1 MWISLPQGFPQVD
14 SHVSNP
20 LNCDNQFRIYRVLS
34 LTVVSSPSLP
44 LLPLL
49 AAGVARSALADIHVA
64 AARLLAKHG
73 GYSAEASD
81 GLLLAAFSD
90 PCQAIAW
97 CCACQAAMLAMVGT
111 GCRV

>member
-1 MWISLPQGFPQVD
+1 MD

-64 AARLLAKHG
+64 AVRMLQPDAP
-73 GYSAEASD
+73 
-81 GLLLAAFSD
+81 LLL
-90 PCQAIAW
+90 P
-97 CCACQAAMLAMVGT
+97 ACYCLPEGVARSALADIHVT
-111 GCRV
+111 GCDPAATA